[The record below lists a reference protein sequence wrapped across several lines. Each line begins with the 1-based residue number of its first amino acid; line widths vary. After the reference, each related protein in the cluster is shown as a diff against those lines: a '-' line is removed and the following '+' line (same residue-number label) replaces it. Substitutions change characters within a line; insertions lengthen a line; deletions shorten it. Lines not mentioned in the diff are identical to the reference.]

1 MFRKPLLI
9 LGILLMAVTANAT
22 HMSGGEIYWECIG
35 NNQYRI
41 RLLVY
46 RDCAGI
52 NVDPT
57 YNLELTS
64 PCGDRN
70 LTVTSNGGT
79 ELSHCV
85 IWNCPTALATAG
97 LFQASS
103 NTSTQGPS
111 LFHPAI
117 RGRSLGPTSIGTM
130 RS

>member
-1 MFRKPLLI
+1 MLRKPLFS
-9 LGILLMAVTANAT
+9 LMLALTSLASNAT

-70 LTVTSNGGT
+70 LTVSTPGGV
-79 ELSHCV
+79 EIS
-85 IWNCPTALATAG
+85 
-97 LFQASS
+97 
-103 NTSTQGPS
+103 
-111 LFHPAI
+111 
-117 RGRSLGPTSIGTM
+117 
-130 RS
+130 